1 MKNLSVGHF
10 ENIIEIMFV
19 EPGDLY
25 CMILNSGSEPN
36 GANKSDSALI
46 ILIGML
52 QRVVSYLPKKLRH
65 HFIK

>member
-52 QRVVSYLPKKLRH
+52 CRLK
-65 HFIK
+65 